1 MKDVSFCPVKLF
13 HLLSQAIPKS
23 EAINSEESLEMI
35 IDLENLL
42 KYIKSQD
49 PVDVFEFLFDVLDN
63 TELVPHLR
71 KSLGIVFRDE
81 FTIMK
86 EANQKITGTSRE
98 MAEFCAKKAMA
109 F

>member
-42 KYIKSQD
+42 KYIKSQE
-49 PVDVFEFLFDVLDN
+49 PVDVFEFLFDVLK
-63 TELVPHLR
+63 LR
-71 KSLGIVFRDE
+71 LLII
-81 FTIMK
+81 FTHKNI
-86 EANQKITGTSRE
+86 KIYHI
-98 MAEFCAKKAMA
+98 FYLIY
-109 F
+109 